1 MKLKVLAP
9 LVVALATV
17 MSACGESATSSTSV
31 LNLDGTSYSTQAPTL
46 STLPPVTSVATE
58 GQVSDVA
65 QEYVIKETDTSR
77 VKVADL
83 FGITVEALD
92 QANLTT
98 PGYTAFYPGLKII
111 IPPGAKVP
119 SAVPDSTAP
128 GVTTGETLAPTTT
141 VAPNGDGCTTGS
153 YVITAEDTSR
163 QKVAEKFGTT
173 VDQLDAANAN
183 TAGYSAFYPGLKIII
198 PCA

>member
-9 LVVALATV
+9 LVVACAAV
-17 MSACGESATSSTSV
+17 MSACGESATSSTTV

-46 STLPPVTSVATE
+46 STLPTVTSAAVE

-65 QEYVIKETDTSR
+65 QEYIIKETDTSR
-77 VKVADL
+77 VKVADM

-98 PGYTAFYPGLKII
+98 AGYEAFYPGLKII

-119 SAVPDSTAP
+119 SAVPDTTAP
-128 GVTTGETLAPTTT
+128 GVTTGATLAPTTT
-141 VAPNGDGCTTGS
+141 VATNGDGCTTGS
-153 YVITAEDTSR
+153 YVITAEDTTR
-163 QKVAEKFGTT
+163 TKVAEKFGTT

-183 TAGYSAFYPGLKIII
+183 TKGYSAFYPGLKIII